1 MPLCHNELILYFD
14 MLHCRPGG
22 EEGLHCASADRS
34 GHEAGYPGGRL
45 LHHGQLGRSGPQD
58 WPQLRTRRTAGL
70 QVLEYVGEDVLTK
83 SHPALGAGGGGGLS
97 QVFSSAGS
105 IPPHPPLK
113 RSCACVWCSPCLVW
127 HPRPWKMRTAG
138 FTVSETPTGLTDCR
152 FVKWL
157 SKNRKLQGIPPS
169 AFFSQDHKYIGEDY
183 IRFCFIKVKA
193 CPLLK
198 MFWVWERNAYIMMRI
213 RIRVHIGSCWIRP
226 DPGGKTYYLQKFSQ
240 S

>member
-1 MPLCHNELILYFD
+1 MPLCHNELIFYFD

-113 RSCACVWCSPCLVW
+113 RSCACVW
-127 HPRPWKMRTAG
+127 
-138 FTVSETPTGLTDCR
+138 
-152 FVKWL
+152 
-157 SKNRKLQGIPPS
+157 
-169 AFFSQDHKYIGEDY
+169 
-183 IRFCFIKVKA
+183 
-193 CPLLK
+193 
-198 MFWVWERNAYIMMRI
+198 
-213 RIRVHIGSCWIRP
+213 
-226 DPGGKTYYLQKFSQ
+226 YLQPMSSLASSPMKNENGWVHCIGNTYRFDWL
-240 S
+240 